1 MTSRILLPLL
11 LALAACGEDPPP
23 PAAKP
28 APPLFVR
35 TAPVAREARAKP
47 VVATGLLASKAER
60 KASFKLGGL
69 IASITVDEGAQV
81 RRGQVL
87 ATLRA
92 TEVEAAVEQ
101 ARQGV
106 AKAERD
112 LSRAQTL
119 FDGNAATREQ
129 LDDATTG
136 AAIARSQLRAA
147 EFNREHAVI
156 RATTDGRVLRRLAE
170 PNELV
175 GPGQPVL
182 VLSGDSA
189 GWVLRA
195 ALADRDA
202 VRVSQGTPAEVT
214 LSAWPLVPLAGKL
227 SELAS
232 AATPLGTYEVEVALT
247 EDPRA
252 PLRSGM
258 IGKLRLSPPTTELV
272 ALIPAVALRD
282 GQGERATVWSLRGD
296 GGVTRHRVRVAFFLD
311 DQVAIA
317 EGLDGVTEVV
327 TDGAPYL
334 NERSRVQLAPAP
346 ATEASAAKPAS
357 PTEASAAKPT
367 SAANAA
373 GGAL

>member
-1 MTSRILLPLL
+1 MTSRILFPLL
-11 LALAACGEDPPP
+11 LTVVACSDDRPA
-23 PAAKP
+23 PAAKAP
-28 APPLFVR
+28 PPLFVR

-47 VVATGLLASKAER
+47 IVATGVLSSKAER

-92 TEVEAAVEQ
+92 TEVESAVEQ

-112 LSRAQTL
+112 LARAQTL

-156 RATTDGRVLRRLAE
+156 RATSDGRVLHRLAE
-170 PNELV
+170 PNELI

-195 ALADRDA
+195 ALADRDV
-202 VRVSQGTPAEVT
+202 VRVSQGDPAEVT
-214 LSAWPLVPLAGKL
+214 LSAWPQLPLAGKL
-227 SELAS
+227 SELAP
-232 AATPLGTYEVEVALT
+232 AATPLGTYEVEVAIS

-258 IGKLRLSPPTTELV
+258 IGKLRISPPTTEV
-272 ALIPAVALRD
+272 VTLIPAVALRD
-282 GQGERATVWSLRGD
+282 GQGESATVWSLRGD

-311 DQVAIA
+311 HQVAIA
-317 EGLDGVTEVV
+317 EGLDGVSEVV

-334 NERSRVQLAPAP
+334 NERSLVQLAPAP
-346 ATEASAAKPAS
+346 ATEASATGKDATGAGTKGAAPA
-357 PTEASAAKPT
+357 EAAP
-367 SAANAA
+367 
-373 GGAL
+373 

>member
-1 MTSRILLPLL
+1 MTSRILFPLL
-11 LALAACGEDPPP
+11 LAAAACGDAPSL
-23 PAAKP
+23 PAAKA

-35 TAPVAREARAKP
+35 TAPVVREPRAKP
-47 VVATGLLASKAER
+47 IVATGVLASKAER

-69 IASITVDEGAQV
+69 IASIAVDEGAQI

-112 LSRAQTL
+112 LGRAKTL

-182 VLSGDSA
+182 VLSADSA

-195 ALADRDA
+195 ALADREV
-202 VRVSQGTPAEVT
+202 VRIAQGNPAEVT
-214 LSAWPLVPLAGKL
+214 LSAWPQAPLAGKL
-227 SELAS
+227 SEIAPT
-232 AATPLGTYEVEVALT
+232 ATPLGTYEVEVAVS

-258 IGKLRLSPPTTELV
+258 IGKLRLTPPTSEV
-272 ALIPAVALRD
+272 VSLIPALALRD
-282 GQGERATVWSLRGD
+282 GQGEQAIVWSLRGD
-296 GGVTRHRVRVAFFLD
+296 GGVTKHRVKVAFFLD

-317 EGLDGVTEVV
+317 EGLDGVSEVV

-334 NERSRVQLAPAP
+334 NERSVVQLAPPATTEAAK
-346 ATEASAAKPAS
+346 ATEAAEAK
-357 PTEASAAKPT
+357 T
-367 SAANAA
+367 
-373 GGAL
+373 GGAP